1 MEKRR
6 SAHVFIAEKE
16 NGIVRYVDPQVNND
30 DVESYFSLSKRNSF
44 GILRVDDKDITTD
57 SSILSATVRW

>member
-1 MEKRR
+1 M
-6 SAHVFIAEKE
+6 
-16 NGIVRYVDPQVNND
+16 ND
-30 DVESYFSLSKRNSF
+30 KTDEEIKVERANDVESYFSLSKRNSF